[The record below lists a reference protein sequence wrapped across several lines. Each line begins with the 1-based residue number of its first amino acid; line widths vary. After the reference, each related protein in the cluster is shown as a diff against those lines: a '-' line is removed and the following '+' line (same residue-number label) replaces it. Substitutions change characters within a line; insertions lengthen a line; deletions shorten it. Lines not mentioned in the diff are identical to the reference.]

1 MKIVLIYSLALSVL
15 LLSACNTAKIPG
27 VYRIDVQQG
36 NDVSQEM
43 INKVQIGMSKSQVTF
58 ILGTPLLIDTF
69 HPDRWD
75 YLYSFHPGNGKR
87 EQRHITLFF
96 SDDTLDNITGDV
108 RVVDYADLAESE
120 RQDSNVIVPLGK
132 KKVGFFQRILN
143 GVGLGDDDEFIATD
157 ELKEETIE
165 TLEQADEVST
175 EIEAAQDAIDN

>member
-1 MKIVLIYSLALSVL
+1 MKIVLIYSLVLSAL

-27 VYRIDVQQG
+27 VYRINVQQG

-43 INKVQIGMSKSQVTF
+43 INKVHIGMSKSQITF

-96 SDDTLDNITGDV
+96 SDDTLDNITGDI
-108 RVVDYADLAESE
+108 RIVDYADLTESE
-120 RQDSNVIVPLGK
+120 RQDSNVVVPLGK
-132 KKVGFFQRILN
+132 KKVGIFQRILN
-143 GVGLGDDDEFIATD
+143 GVGLGDDAYIPTTNKTTES
-157 ELKEETIE
+157 TIE
-165 TLEQADEVST
+165 KAEDISSD
-175 EIEAAQDAIDN
+175 IEATQEAIDK

>member
-1 MKIVLIYSLALSVL
+1 MKIVFIYSLVLSAL
-15 LLSACNTAKIPG
+15 LLSACNTDKIPG
-27 VYRIDVQQG
+27 VYRIDIQQG

-87 EQRHITLFF
+87 QQRHITLFF
-96 SDDTLDNITGDV
+96 NDDTLDNITGDV
-108 RVVDYADLAESE
+108 RVVDYADLSESE
-120 RQDSNVIVPLGK
+120 RQDSNVVVPLDK

-143 GVGLGDDDEFIATD
+143 TVGLGDDDDLIETD
-157 ELKEETIE
+157 SAAKETIDA
-165 TLEQADEVST
+165 TDEVST
-175 EIEAAQDAIDN
+175 DIEAAQDTVEN